1 MNEAHESLS
10 SYMVKKAACNS
21 NSSGLFQG
29 YLERQ
34 DTENHNNMIKTG
46 VHQQAIELFEAAK
59 IWWKHS
65 CVSSERN
72 SSHSVDIPA
81 WFALAAD
88 SKTQV
93 WVEGIWLSIPDAL

>member
-1 MNEAHESLS
+1 
-10 SYMVKKAACNS
+10 
-21 NSSGLFQG
+21 
-29 YLERQ
+29 
-34 DTENHNNMIKTG
+34 MIKTG

-59 IWWKHS
+59 IWWKKLLLYRL
-65 CVSSERN
+65 SEN

-93 WVEGIWLSIPDAL
+93 WVEGNGFLYLMPCNNRNGMNTGNQR

>member
-1 MNEAHESLS
+1 
-10 SYMVKKAACNS
+10 
-21 NSSGLFQG
+21 
-29 YLERQ
+29 
-34 DTENHNNMIKTG
+34 MIKTG

-59 IWWKHS
+59 IWWKKLL
-65 CVSSERN
+65 VYRLSEN

-93 WVEGIWLSIPDAL
+93 WVEGMAFYT